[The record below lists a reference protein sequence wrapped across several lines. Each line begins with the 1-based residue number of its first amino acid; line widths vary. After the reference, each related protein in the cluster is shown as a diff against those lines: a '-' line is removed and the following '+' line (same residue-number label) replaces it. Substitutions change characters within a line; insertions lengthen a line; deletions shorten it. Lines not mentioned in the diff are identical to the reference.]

1 MAKGENIFKRKD
13 GRWEARYIKGYELSG
28 KIKYGFCYGKTY
40 KEAKEKVTKAKAA
53 LLSGK
58 PIPASNSRHR
68 FSWFCDEWFESG
80 RNRFKESTCVK
91 YRTILDK
98 HIKPRL
104 GGCFP
109 LGMNDALFEQFA
121 NELLFEEELAPKT
134 VKDILVVV
142 RSILDYT
149 AKRFPGT
156 FPTLNINYPK
166 ESKKEMRVL
175 SREEQTRFSR
185 FLLDDMD
192 SCKFGVLLALLTGIR
207 IGELCALRWEN
218 ISLKDNTIK
227 ICSTM
232 QRLKDMNPDQ
242 ESKTKIVI
250 GSPKSD
256 TSTRTIPI
264 SETAAEL
271 CRKMNPQSP
280 AAFVLTGTSHY
291 MEPRTL
297 QYRMER
303 YTEICG
309 LDGVHFH
316 TLRHTFATRCVEVG
330 FEIKSLSEILGHANT
345 TITLDRYVH
354 SSMELKRDN
363 MNKLAAVGLYFRSH
377 SFVSFPL
384 KDGKST
390 RLFRF

>member
-40 KEAKEKVTKAKAA
+40 KEAKEKVTRAKAA
-53 LLSGK
+53 LVSGK
-58 PIPASNSRHR
+58 PAPASCSRHR
-68 FSWFCDEWFESG
+68 FAYFCDEWFESG
-80 RNRFKESTCVK
+80 KGRFKESTCVK
-91 YRTILDK
+91 YKTMLEK

-109 LGMNDALFEQFA
+109 LAFNDGLIEQFA

-134 VKDILVVV
+134 VKDILVVL
-142 RSILDYT
+142 RSILNYT
-149 AKRFPGT
+149 AKRFPDT
-156 FPTLNINYPK
+156 FPKVDIVYPK

-175 SREEQTRFSR
+175 TREEQTLFVSYLLEELDECRF
-185 FLLDDMD
+185 
-192 SCKFGVLLALLTGIR
+192 GILLALLTGIR

-227 ICSTM
+227 ISSTM
-232 QRLKDMNPDQ
+232 QRLKDMDQ
-242 ESKTKIVI
+242 CREAKTKIVI

-256 TSTRTIPI
+256 MSIRTIPI
-264 SETAAEL
+264 SDYAVEL
-271 CRKMNPQSP
+271 CRKMNPKSP
-280 AAFVLTGTSHY
+280 AAFILTGTSDY

-303 YTEICG
+303 YTETCG
-309 LDGVHFH
+309 LEGVHFH

-330 FEIKSLSEILGHANT
+330 FEIKSLSEILGHSNT

-354 SSMELKRDN
+354 SSMDLKRDN
-363 MNKLAAVGLYFRSH
+363 MNKLSAVGL
-377 SFVSFPL
+377 
-384 KDGKST
+384 
-390 RLFRF
+390 

>member
-40 KEAKEKVTKAKAA
+40 TEAKEKVTRARAA
-53 LLSGK
+53 MLNGQ
-58 PIPASNSRHR
+58 PVTTAISRHR

-80 RNRFKESTCVK
+80 KKRFKESTCAK
-91 YRTILDK
+91 YKIILDK
-98 HIKPRL
+98 HIKPHL
-104 GGCFP
+104 GSCFP
-109 LGMNDALFEQFA
+109 LGMSDALIEQFK
-121 NELLFEEELAPKT
+121 NELLFEEELSPKT
-134 VKDILVVV
+134 VKDILVVM

-149 AKRFPGT
+149 ARQFPGT
-156 FPTLNINYPK
+156 FPRVAISYPT

-175 SREEQTRFSR
+175 SREEQNRFSG

-192 SCKFGVLLALLTGIR
+192 ACKFGVLLALLTGIR

-232 QRLKDMNPDQ
+232 QRLKDMDTDR
-242 ESKTKIVI
+242 EAKTKIVI
-250 GSPKSD
+250 GSPKS
-256 TSTRTIPI
+256 SNSARTIPI
-264 SETAAEL
+264 NETAAVL
-271 CRKMNPQSP
+271 CRKMNPKSP
-280 AAFVLTGTSHY
+280 GAFVLTGASHY

-303 YTEICG
+303 YTACCG

-363 MNKLAAVGLYFRSH
+363 MNKLTAVGL
-377 SFVSFPL
+377 
-384 KDGKST
+384 
-390 RLFRF
+390 

>member
-40 KEAKEKVTKAKAA
+40 KEAKEKVTRAKAA
-53 LLSGK
+53 QLLGK
-58 PIPASNSRHR
+58 PVQTCYSRRR
-68 FSWFCDEWFESG
+68 FAWFCDEWFESG
-80 RNRFKESTCVK
+80 KVRLKESTCVK
-91 YRTILDK
+91 YKTILDK

-104 GGCFP
+104 GSCLP
-109 LGMNDALFEQFA
+109 LGMNDALLEQFT
-121 NELLFEEELAPKT
+121 NELLLEEELAPKT
-134 VKDILVVV
+134 VRDILVVV
-142 RSILDYT
+142 RSVLDYT
-149 AKRFPGT
+149 AKRFPAT
-156 FPTLNINYPK
+156 FPTVHIDYPK

-175 SREEQTRFSR
+175 NREEQARFSR
-185 FLLDDMD
+185 FLLQDMD
-192 SCKFGVLLALLTGIR
+192 ACKFGVLLALLTGIR
-207 IGELCALRWEN
+207 IGELCALQWEN
-218 ISLKDNTIK
+218 ISLQENTIR

-232 QRLKDMNPDQ
+232 QRLRDMNGEQ
-242 ESKTKIVI
+242 ESRTRIVI

-256 TSTRTIPI
+256 TSARTIPI
-264 SETAAEL
+264 SRTVAAL
-271 CRKMNPQSP
+271 CRRMDPQMP
-280 AAFVLTGTSHY
+280 AAFVLTGTSRY

-303 YTEICG
+303 YTESCG

-363 MNKLAAVGLYFRSH
+363 MNKLEAVGLSFEQSH
-377 SFVSFPL
+377 FGVS
-384 KDGKST
+384 SSV
-390 RLFRF
+390 